1 MATPTSATPT
11 ASLLRLAWRESRTTR
26 RRLLLAMSSITLG
39 VAALVAIDAFAA
51 NVTDS
56 VRDQSRA
63 ILGGDLSFTSRGP
76 FPPPAAS
83 ILDSLA
89 RAGAHAVRVTSFASM
104 AIAGTTGQTRLV
116 QVRAVG
122 PAYPLVGEV
131 TTVPATAWARVAD
144 TAGDGAGTG
153 HAVVDPA
160 LLVTLGAHVGDTLR
174 LGYARFVIAGTLR
187 GVPGDAGL
195 ATAMGPR
202 VFIAEHDLDATR
214 LLTLGSRAEYKTLLT
229 LPGSGSPALAATRLR
244 ARLDS
249 VHVRLQ
255 TATESDT
262 NLTGAIGRLRDFL
275 GIVGLVALLLGGIG
289 VASGIH
295 AFVLRKVDT
304 VAVLRCLGA
313 TSRQVLTIYL
323 LQTAAMA
330 LVGALAGAALGV
342 AVQFALPA
350 AVNGLLPVNVAPTIA
365 PGPVTGGVLI
375 GLWVAILFALRPL
388 LALRRVSPLQ
398 ALRQSASDRAPTA
411 PAAARLID
419 LALASSV
426 VALAVTRAPSHRL
439 GLGIALGIGLV
450 LGALWL
456 SATALSAL
464 ARRLVRIA
472 SPRDARRL
480 ALPYVVR
487 QGVANL
493 YRPANQTRAVVLSLG
508 FGAFLISTLAL
519 VQSNLLAELGT
530 GAAASHGNLLFF
542 DVQQDQGAGVDSA
555 IREARQ
561 TIVERA
567 PLVTMRIAE
576 IGHLGGGEG
585 GHVDARVRDR
595 GPDGGDRADSGA
607 GPRGRRSASWAL
619 RREYR
624 STYRDTL
631 VASERL
637 VAGRLSAAPAAGAIP
652 GLSLEADLARELGVA
667 LGDTVVWDVQGVRVP
682 TRLTSLRTIDWA
694 RFEPNFFAVFPTGVL
709 EQAPQQVVV
718 LANAPDAG
726 VLARLQRTI
735 VDRYPNVSSVD
746 LTLIRQ
752 TVEGVLHKVTLAIR
766 FMALFSIALALPVL
780 ASAVSATRRERV
792 REGVLLKTL
801 GASRAQILRIMT
813 SEYAMLGLLGSLT
826 GMVLSFA
833 GAWALMR
840 FAFDAPFR
848 PAPAPALAIAAIT
861 ATLTIT
867 IGLIGGRDVFT
878 RTPAAALGD
887 A

>member
-1 MATPTSATPT
+1 
-11 ASLLRLAWRESRTTR
+11 
-26 RRLLLAMSSITLG
+26 MSSITLG

-76 FPPPAAS
+76 FPPPAAAV
-83 ILDSLA
+83 LDSLT
-89 RAGAHAVRVTSFASM
+89 RAGARSVRVTSFASM
-104 AIAGTTGQTRLV
+104 AVARATAGTRLV

-122 PAYPLVGEV
+122 PAYPLVGAV

-144 TAGDGAGTG
+144 PPRGGVGD
-153 HAVVDPA
+153 AVVDPA
-160 LLVTLGAHVGDTLR
+160 LLVTLGTHVGDTIS
-174 LGYARFVIAGTLR
+174 LGYGRFVIVGTLH

-202 VFIAEHDLDATR
+202 VFIAEHELDATR
-214 LLTLGSRAEYKTLLT
+214 LLTFGSRAEYKTLVT

-313 TSRQVLTIYL
+313 TSRQVLAIYL

-330 LVGALAGAALGV
+330 LVGALAGAALGL
-342 AVQFALPA
+342 AVQFGLPA
-350 AVNGLLPVNVAPTIA
+350 AVNGLLPVDVTPQFA
-365 PGPVTGGVLI
+365 PGPVAGGVAI

-388 LALRRVSPLQ
+388 LQLRRVSPLQ
-398 ALRQSASDRAPTA
+398 ALRQSTSDTAPTA
-411 PAAARLID
+411 SPAARLID
-419 LALASSV
+419 LALAASI
-426 VALAVTRAPSHRL
+426 ALLCVLRAPSHRL
-439 GLGIALGIGLV
+439 GLGIAVAIGLV
-450 LGALWL
+450 LAALWL

-472 SPRDARRL
+472 SPRDTRRL

-519 VQSNLLAELGT
+519 VQSNLLAELGS
-530 GAAASHGNLLFF
+530 GAAASHANLLFF
-542 DVQQDQGAGVDSA
+542 DIQQDQAAGVDSA
-555 IREARQ
+555 ITDARQ
-561 TIVERA
+561 SIIERA
-567 PLVTMRIAE
+567 PLVTMRIAA
-576 IGHLGGGEG
+576 IGHAD
-585 GHVDARVRDR
+585 GH
-595 GPDGGDRADSGA
+595 PDGRDDRPAAGRDDRRSDRRVDGRAGGAAADSGGA
-607 GPRGRRSASWAL
+607 RGGRRGAAWAL

-631 VASERL
+631 VASEHL
-637 VAGRLSAAPAAGAIP
+637 VAGHFSAAPAAGAIP
-652 GLSLEADLARELGVA
+652 GLSLEADLARELGVV
-667 LGDTVVWDVQGVRVP
+667 LGDTITWDVQGVRIP

-718 LANAPDAG
+718 LANAPDPGA
-726 VLARLQRTI
+726 LARLQRTI

-801 GASRAQILRIMT
+801 GASRAQILRIM
-813 SEYAMLGLLGSLT
+813 SAEYATLGLLGSLT

-840 FAFDAPFR
+840 FAFDASFR
-848 PAPAPALAIAAIT
+848 PAPGPAVAIAAAT
-861 ATLTIT
+861 AALTLA

>member
-1 MATPTSATPT
+1 
-11 ASLLRLAWRESRTTR
+11 
-26 RRLLLAMSSITLG
+26 MSSITLG

-76 FPPPAAS
+76 FPAPAAAV
-83 ILDSLA
+83 LDSLT
-89 RAGAHAVRVTSFASM
+89 RAGARSVRVTSFASM
-104 AIAGTTGQTRLV
+104 AVARSTGQTRLV

-122 PAYPLVGEV
+122 PAYPLVGAV
-131 TTVPATAWARVAD
+131 TTLPATAWARVAD
-144 TAGDGAGTG
+144 TLRDGIGG
-153 HAVVDPA
+153 AVVDPA
-160 LLVTLGAHVGDTLR
+160 LLVTLATHVGDTIS
-174 LGYARFVIAGTLR
+174 LGYARFVIAGTLQ

-202 VFIAEHDLDATR
+202 VFIAEHELDATR
-214 LLTLGSRAEYKTLLT
+214 LLTFGSRAEYKTLLT

-275 GIVGLVALLLGGIG
+275 RIVGLVALLLGGIG

-313 TSRQVLTIYL
+313 TSRQVLAIYL
-323 LQTAAMA
+323 LQAAAMA
-330 LVGALAGAALGV
+330 LVGALAGAALGL
-342 AVQFALPA
+342 AVQFGLPA
-350 AVNGLLPVNVAPTIA
+350 AVNGLLPVDVTPQFA
-365 PGPVTGGVLI
+365 PGPVASGVAI

-388 LALRRVSPLQ
+388 LELRRVSPLQ
-398 ALRQSASDRAPTA
+398 ALRQSTSDTAPTTSR
-411 PAAARLID
+411 AARLID
-419 LALASSV
+419 LALAASIALLCV
-426 VALAVTRAPSHRL
+426 VRAPSHRL
-439 GLGIALGIGLV
+439 GLGIAVAISLV
-450 LGALWL
+450 LAALWL

-542 DVQQDQGAGVDSA
+542 DIQQDQGAGVDSA
-555 IREARQ
+555 IRNAHQ
-561 TIVERA
+561 SIIERA
-567 PLVTMRIAE
+567 PLVTMRIAA
-576 IGHLGGGEG
+576 IGHADGHSDGHTTARDDRPTDGRAGGG
-585 GHVDARVRDR
+585 AS
-595 GPDGGDRADSGA
+595 DSGTT
-607 GPRGRRSASWAL
+607 PSGRRGAGWAL

-631 VASERL
+631 VASEHL
-637 VAGRLSAAPAAGAIP
+637 VAGQFSAAPAAGALP
-652 GLSLEADLARELGVA
+652 GLSLEADLARELGVV
-667 LGDTVVWDVQGVRVP
+667 LGDTITWDVQGVRIP

-709 EQAPQQVVV
+709 EQAPQQAVV
-718 LANAPDAG
+718 LANAPNADT
-726 VLARLQRTI
+726 LAQLQRTI

-801 GASRAQILRIMT
+801 GASRAQILRIM
-813 SEYAMLGLLGSLT
+813 SAEYATLGLLGSLT

-833 GAWALMR
+833 GAWGLMR
-840 FAFDAPFR
+840 FAFDASFR
-848 PAPAPALAIAAIT
+848 PAPGPAVAIAAAT
-861 ATLTIT
+861 AALTLA